1 VFAWIIRLRVPGN
14 LTKVMMATAAVPMVT
29 TVALE
34 MVGAITTTNLVRM
47 STGLPLGFAAG
58 LLIVTSL
65 TPAANSDMI
74 FSR

>member
-1 VFAWIIRLRVPGN
+1 LVAWISRRRIPGSSI
-14 LTKVMMATAAVPMVT
+14 KVVMAAAATPIAV

-34 MVGAITTTNLVRM
+34 MIGAITTTNLVRM

-58 LLIVTSL
+58 LVIVGAL
-65 TPAANSDMI
+65 TTESNSAMI